1 MFTVYCPRHGS
12 EVLLGLSRLRRMVN
26 LESGVILLEFTCYD
40 GEVVGL
46 LTGARVP
53 GEWSVPPADSLDDHS
68 VCVAATPAAG

>member
-26 LESGVILLEFTCYD
+26 LESGVILMEFTCYD

-53 GEWSVPPADSLDDHS
+53 HEQSVPPADALEDHP
-68 VCVAATPAAG
+68 VGAAVHHA